1 MQLRRRHLAGL
12 RAPHHD
18 GAVRGAADQVAA
30 TRAEAA
36 AMDPVAVT
44 RQRRVGELREVAG
57 AVDADGLVAGGG
69 GQQGGGEGAA
79 AHLVGVMPEGDSQ

>member
-1 MQLRRRHLAGL
+1 MQQRRCHLAGP
-12 RAPHHD
+12 RAPNHD

-44 RQRRVGELREVAG
+44 RQRRVGKLREVAS
-57 AVDADGLVAGGG
+57 AVDPDGLVAGGG
-69 GQQGGGEGAA
+69 GQ
-79 AHLVGVMPEGDSQ
+79 